1 VTDRYDSHNDGMLD
15 SSVGAS
21 GADRTVKVEGK
32 TERPPS
38 FLRWLGEL
46 VLMVVLAFVLA
57 SGIRTFVVQPYVIP
71 TGSMIPTIEI
81 GERVLAN
88 KFIYRFS
95 DPKPGDV
102 VVFDDPTGTV
112 PTLIKRVIAV
122 GGQTFDIRDDGVYVD
137 DVRVDEPYTYGK
149 PTEPGDVV
157 LPITIPEGEVWL
169 MGDNR
174 TNSHDA
180 RWFGPQPVSIIRGRA
195 FLRYWPIG
203 RIAGL

>member
-1 VTDRYDSHNDGMLD
+1 VADEYDSRDDGALVNEDLNLVEPETDLDEKKD
-15 SSVGAS
+15 SS
-21 GADRTVKVEGK
+21 
-32 TERPPS
+32 PS
-38 FLRWLGEL
+38 FLRWLAEL
-46 VLMVVLAFVLA
+46 ALMVVLAFALA
-57 SGIRTFVVQPYVIP
+57 SGIRTFVIQPYVIP

-95 DPKPGDV
+95 EPKPGDV
-102 VVFDDPTGTV
+102 VVFDDPTDTV

-122 GGQTFDIRDDGVYVD
+122 GGQELDIRDDGVYID
-137 DVRVDEPYTYGK
+137 GKKLDEPYTYGK

-174 TNSHDA
+174 TNSHHA

-195 FLRYWPIG
+195 FLRYWPFN

>member
-1 VTDRYDSHNDGMLD
+1 
-15 SSVGAS
+15 
-21 GADRTVKVEGK
+21 
-32 TERPPS
+32 
-38 FLRWLGEL
+38 
-46 VLMVVLAFVLA
+46 VVLAFALA

-88 KFIYRFS
+88 KFVYRFS
-95 DPKPGDV
+95 TPQPGDV

-112 PTLIKRVIAV
+112 PTLIKRVVAV
-122 GGQTFDIRDDGVYVD
+122 GGQTIDILDGAVYVD
-137 DVRVDEPYTYGK
+137 GKKLDEPYTYGK
-149 PTEPGDVV
+149 QTEAGDVL
-157 LPITIPEGEVWL
+157 LPLKIPEGEVWL

-180 RWFGPQPVSIIRGRA
+180 RWFGAQPASIIKGKA
-195 FLRYWPIG
+195 FLRYWPLN